1 MDDFQ
6 ILRIA
11 YERLQAGLRVL
22 KELNNQINNQI
33 TYLDD
38 EASMFYM
45 MVLNAER
52 RQSLERHC
60 AEHPP
65 APEYQETLD
74 NEPSY
79 DEVDNGK

>member
-11 YERLQAGLRVL
+11 YERLQAGLRIL
-22 KELNNQINNQI
+22 KELNYQINNQI
-33 TYLDD
+33 TYLDE

-45 MVLNAER
+45 MVLNVER

-65 APEYQETLD
+65 TLEYQETID
-74 NEPSY
+74 NATTF
-79 DEVDNGK
+79 DEVDG